1 MSDCVPVTWDS
12 TIFFDSEGIIF
23 SSTPQ
28 CHTNVGVMPSS
39 FSWTLKKL
47 GEKVFLYFESDSNW
61 HVDFNLFTD
70 TIKSRR
76 FALSKPTMNTHTIQ
90 VFSWKFLPN
99 NLGVGSIVFYGSVG
113 DVPFQIYCGDNI
125 KNTSANPSSQ
135 TWDILNGS
143 DLPPDMQVDSDM
155 FLAIELE
162 VAKSKQQEAIS
173 ALEQFFINHGTNFE
187 KWMEQHLNT
196 LTATMKATYNNHE
209 IAGRYSELDGKKFL
223 LCPGEEFN
231 SHEDSV
237 FINTFDE
244 FTGEGSKLTF
254 ETRPKK
260 TISCNESAIPKRET
274 TLEEFENAFAEDESQ
289 FAEFKRA
296 FARRNPFSNVCGFPG
311 DETTDAEGESATP
324 NDEIKLANGE
334 VALPD
339 HLQTTRV

>member
-28 CHTNVGVMPSS
+28 CPTNVGVMPSS

-61 HVDFNLFTD
+61 NVDFNLFTD

-113 DVPFQIYCGDNI
+113 AEPFHIYCGNNI
-125 KNTSANPSSQ
+125 KNTKANPSGQ

-143 DLPPDMQVDSDM
+143 DLPTKMQVDANM

-162 VAKSKQQEAIS
+162 KAEENKTKAKYTLQEFAEKFSYTFEDWMKEHLSTLSNTVEETTHIGEVSKKYS
-173 ALEQFFINHGTNFE
+173 AL
-187 KWMEQHLNT
+187 
-196 LTATMKATYNNHE
+196 
-209 IAGRYSELDGKKFL
+209 DGQKFL
-223 LCPGEEFN
+223 LSPGEEFVVLDTDGDMVT
-231 SHEDSV
+231 SKY
-237 FINTFDE
+237 
-244 FTGEGSKLTF
+244 TG
-254 ETRPKK
+254 
-260 TISCNESAIPKRET
+260 ESAILVLEDNAEEHFPDCFRNHPEFET
-274 TLEEFENAFAEDESQ
+274 TT
-289 FAEFKRA
+289 
-296 FARRNPFSNVCGFPG
+296 PF
-311 DETTDAEGESATP
+311 
-324 NDEIKLANGE
+324 
-334 VALPD
+334 
-339 HLQTTRV
+339 